1 MKLSVRED
9 PAAAEIEVTVVC
21 PRIDQRVQR
30 IVAAVEMEDRRL
42 AGVADGFLRVLSARD
57 VLYAETVDGR
67 TFLYGEDK
75 VYEATATLAEIE
87 SHLAGTEFVRA
98 SRQMLVNLAH
108 VSGIRPYLNARL
120 ELALDNG
127 ERLIASRQF
136 APVIKKRI
144 GL

>member
-21 PRIDQRVQR
+21 PGIDQRVQR

-42 AGVADGFLRVLSARD
+42 AGVADGFLRVLSARE

-67 TFLYGEDK
+67 TFLYGEEK
-75 VYEATATLAEIE
+75 VYEAAATLAEIE
-87 SHLAGTEFVRA
+87 NHLAGTDFVRA

-108 VSGIRPYLNARL
+108 VSGMRPYLNARL
-120 ELALDNG
+120 ELVLDNG
-127 ERLIASRQF
+127 EHLIASRQF
-136 APVIKKRI
+136 APIIKKRI

>member
-9 PAAAEIEVTVVC
+9 LAAAEIEVTVVC
-21 PRIDQRVQR
+21 PGIDQRVQR

-42 AGVADGFLRVLSARD
+42 AGVADGFLRVLSARE

-67 TFLYGEDK
+67 TFLYGEEK
-75 VYEATATLAEIE
+75 VYEAAATLAEIE
-87 SHLAGTEFVRA
+87 NHLAGTEFVRA

-108 VSGIRPYLNARL
+108 VSGMRPYLNARL
-120 ELALDNG
+120 ELVLDNG
-127 ERLIASRQF
+127 EHLIASRQF
-136 APVIKKRI
+136 APTIKKRI

>member
-9 PAAAEIEVTVVC
+9 PAATEIEVTVVC

-42 AGVADGFLRVLSARD
+42 AGVADGFMRVLSARE
-57 VLYAETVDGR
+57 VLYVESVDGH
-67 TFLYGEDK
+67 TFLYGEEK
-75 VYEATATLAEIE
+75 VYEAAATLAEIE
-87 SHLAGTEFVRA
+87 SRLAGTEFVRA

-108 VSGIRPYLNARL
+108 VSGMRPYLNARL
-120 ELALDNG
+120 ELVLDNG

-136 APVIKKRI
+136 APIIKKRI